1 MKPSRNSQRSIDV
14 RFLFLLFIVTTA
26 LEIGLLIL
34 SGNVI
39 GVWPTIGLII
49 LTGILGS
56 WLAKRQ
62 GAEVIRLAQVQIRNG
77 DMPSAAIMDGI
88 CVLAGGILLITPGFI
103 TDVSGFL
110 LLIPKTRVIVKM
122 WMRRGLR
129 KMIHRGTFF
138 FIRK

>member
-1 MKPSRNSQRSIDV
+1 MRY
-14 RFLFLLFIVTTA
+14 LFLLFIVTTA
-26 LEIGLLIL
+26 LEIGLFIL
-34 SGNVI
+34 SGNLI

-49 LTGILGS
+49 LTGILGG

-62 GAEVIRLAQVQIRNG
+62 GAEVIRLAQIQMRNG
-77 DMPSAAIMDGI
+77 DVPSSAILDGI

-103 TDVSGFL
+103 TDASGFL
-110 LLIPKTRVIVKM
+110 LLIPKTRAVIKM
-122 WMRRGLR
+122 WMRKGVR